1 MTEHLD
7 GLTVELPSGGYQRS
21 AATAAVRDSD
31 LPKILHR
38 LAPGPFG
45 TYSQGVFTLEALAH
59 AVDLG
64 LAAAAALEG
73 LVLKEV
79 AGDGAGFAVPTL
91 APAQRRLVSAFQLTV
106 TADAARHSLVALA
119 AEPDVTGALELDGFG
134 DLLDTGKE
142 PAAMAARVLRLAGR
156 YLELHPP
163 AGAAAGGQAG
173 GDQGEGGARGGGKCE
188 APAHV
193 GPDARAAHVAATL
206 VAFLELLRRATLAY
220 SQGGDLRPMTGALA
234 KRKVFVAG
242 YRYDGLQIQRHRE
255 VSGGLLPMHPG
266 DVVGNVEYLEA
277 GLRLARDV
285 AGYDFATRKNPKKLN
300 PVLFGLGRPGCGKTV
315 TAHAVGNY
323 FLEYCKA
330 RDIPARFQVIRRTDW
345 ASSYQNASAANLVRI
360 FKEEIYGFE
369 GVSGVYWA
377 DIDTALASRGSSDLR
392 MEEKQNLGAVFGIF
406 DGTLLPKDGKWFLI
420 CDANTM
426 HMDEAAVS
434 RIAQNPFTVRG
445 PTTVD
450 HYVTLM
456 RDLMLKDVRPF
467 VPEDP
472 AVWSRLGQLCLDF
485 DLSGR
490 VVDSISGNIRARVQD
505 FEYPDEYFKVSAEER
520 KAILDRCSNRVDE
533 AFIEKA
539 IRDYQAFQKEA
550 SEKAERDQFESEVS
564 SLVRQLNAS
573 RAAAQRAVGL
583 DQGSAEP

>member
-1 MTEHLD
+1 MTQHLD
-7 GLTVELPSGGYQRS
+7 GLTVELPAGGYSRS

-31 LPKILHR
+31 LPKILNR

-45 TYSQGVFTLEALAH
+45 TFSQGIFTLEAIAH

-73 LVLKEV
+73 LVLKEA

-119 AEPDVTGALELDGFG
+119 TEPDVQGALELDGFG

-142 PAAMAARVLRLAGR
+142 PAALATRVLRLAGR

-163 AGAAAGGQAG
+163 SGPAVGSKS
-173 GDQGEGGARGGGKCE
+173 GEATEGNPRGGPRCDGP
-188 APAHV
+188 APL
-193 GPDARAAHVAATL
+193 GPDARAAHVATTL

-220 SQGGDLRPMTGALA
+220 AQGGDLRPMTGALA
-234 KRKVFVAG
+234 RRKVVVAG
-242 YRYDGLQIQRHRE
+242 YRYDGLQIQRTRE
-255 VSGGLLPMHPG
+255 EASGLLPVRPEG
-266 DVVGNVEYLEA
+266 VVGNVEYLEA

-300 PVLFGLGRPGCGKTV
+300 PVLFGLGRPGCGKTI

-330 RDIPARFQVIRRTDW
+330 REIPARFQVIRRTDW

-445 PTTVD
+445 PTTVE
-450 HYVTLM
+450 HYVTLL
-456 RDLMLKDVRPF
+456 RDLMLKDVRAF

-472 AVWSRLGQLCLDF
+472 AVWDRLGRLCLDF

-490 VVDSISGNIRARVQD
+490 VVDSIAGNIRARVQD
-505 FEYPDEYFKVSAEER
+505 FEYPIEYFKVSAEER
-520 KAILDRCSNRVDE
+520 HAILGRLSNPVDE

-550 SEKAERDQFESEVS
+550 SEKAERDRFEQEVS

-573 RAAAQRAVGL
+573 RAAAERAVGL
-583 DQGSAEP
+583 SEGDLTSP

>member
-1 MTEHLD
+1 MSKTPD
-7 GLTVELPSGGYQRS
+7 GLTVELPSGGYARS
-21 AATAAVRDSD
+21 EATRAVRDSD
-31 LPKILHR
+31 LPKILQR

-45 TYSQGVFTLEALAH
+45 TSSQGVFALEALGH
-59 AVDLG
+59 AVDHG

-73 LVLKEV
+73 LILKEA
-79 AGDGAGFAVPTL
+79 AGDGAGFAVPSL
-91 APAQRRLVSAFQLTV
+91 APAQRRLVAAFQLAV
-106 TADAARHSLVALA
+106 TADAARHRLVALA
-119 AEPDVTGALELDGFG
+119 SEPDVSGALELDGFG

-142 PAAMAARVLRLAGR
+142 PAALATRVLRLAGR
-156 YLELHPP
+156 YIELHAPQGASGGGP
-163 AGAAAGGQAG
+163 GSGQGSAGGGGGKGEAAAAGA
-173 GDQGEGGARGGGKCE
+173 
-188 APAHV
+188 
-193 GPDARAAHVAATL
+193 DARAAHVASTL
-206 VAFLELLRRATLAY
+206 VAFLELLRRATVAY

-234 KRKVFVAG
+234 KRKVLVAG
-242 YRYDGLQIQRHRE
+242 YRYDGLQIQRTKE
-255 VSGGLLPMHPG
+255 VSGGLLPVGPS
-266 DVVGNVEYLEA
+266 DVVGNREYLEA

-285 AGYDFATRKNPKKLN
+285 AGFDFATRRNPKKIN
-300 PVLFGLGRPGCGKTV
+300 PVLFGLGRPGCGKTI

-330 RDIPARFQVIRRTDW
+330 REIPARFQVIRRTDW

-377 DIDTALASRGSSDLR
+377 DIDTALASRGSNDLR

-445 PTTVD
+445 PTTVE

-472 AVWSRLGQLCLDF
+472 GAWERLARLCVDF

-490 VVDSISGNIRARVQD
+490 VVDSICGNIRARVQD
-505 FEYPDEYFKVSAEER
+505 FEYPDDYFKASAEER
-520 KAILDRCSNRVDE
+520 QEILARLSNPVDE

-539 IRDYQAFQKEA
+539 IRDHHSFQKEA
-550 SEKAERDQFESEVS
+550 AEKAERDRFEEEVS

-573 RAAAQRAVGL
+573 RAAAERAVGL
-583 DQGSAEP
+583 GVGAEVGD